1 MGASWVVTKRLIKR
15 AFILIGGFGLNI
27 LLVQQLNL
35 SNNSDKLILLMTL
48 LVAGLIIERLL
59 NEPTE

>member
-48 LVAGLIIERLL
+48 LVAGLIIERL
-59 NEPTE
+59 

>member
-1 MGASWVVTKRLIKR
+1 MTKRLIKR